1 VHCLG
6 DKYSLIIG
14 SLTYAIYTASQVLPV
29 LRSEHPDNKTLH
41 DLYGFMYG
49 LILFTAALN
58 GWGASIL
65 WVAQGKYMSEC
76 CSDQNEGLFYSI
88 FWIFNMVSL
97 IVGNLMAAFVV
108 QKIDLSMFYYI
119 MTFINFLCVFWFF
132 ILPKPKQIQD

>member
-1 VHCLG
+1 MHCLG